1 MQKVNWLND
10 LKLSVGY
17 GITGNQTGLD
27 PYKTLELYGTDGV
40 YYDTGSWLPSYK
52 ISQNANPDLK
62 WEQTAMLN
70 IGLDFSVL
78 DSRLGG
84 RIEWY
89 NKRPLT
95 CFIPIRYQPLLIY
108 IIRSWQT

>member
-1 MQKVNWLND
+1 MVLLNLERITNGVPSLPFPWVGMSPKSHSWKKVNWLND

-78 DSRLGG
+78 
-84 RIEWY
+84 IAA
-89 NKRPLT
+89 
-95 CFIPIRYQPLLIY
+95 
-108 IIRSWQT
+108 

>member
-1 MQKVNWLND
+1 MGYLPFRFRGLECHPRVIHGKVNWLND

-52 ISQNANPDLK
+52 ISQNANPDLNGNR
-62 WEQTAMLN
+62 Q
-70 IGLDFSVL
+70 
-78 DSRLGG
+78 R
-84 RIEWY
+84 
-89 NKRPLT
+89 
-95 CFIPIRYQPLLIY
+95 C
-108 IIRSWQT
+108 